1 MTETTLNVSNKIV
14 LPSELRSMK
23 YRTNNIVNHVELQTL
38 EKAFVKI
45 PATSKDANSI
55 TWNIPSIS
63 GGYMTRDLEF
73 EIPLT
78 WTASFKPTAPS
89 YTPGPTFVENLGGDL
104 ALGAQLSP
112 GDTIFT
118 FGLGSNVRPFLKEMN
133 CLDQFPLSKIFR
145 NRTYQFNNSSVT
157 LKEDLSPAQID
168 AMVAQMNM
176 DKMRNAGLEVF
187 ADANSHFNT
196 YSEATGGLLLPQNY
210 TNDGTSGVNVIEDF
224 AIWGSN
230 GDPGSIVSA
239 GTLNSDLMGEITK
252 ILNIS
257 AFRVGK
263 DEKEDTWFSKR
274 NAARNII
281 SSTATPTT
289 TPNGTTWGPSNIA
302 GYGSNP
308 VLFKGGLPNKRG
320 QAYGI
325 LSACAY
331 YSPSV
336 ISIVFNTTVREQLV
350 SQYFDHEY
358 NFEEFAWN
366 KLIPLSSL
374 NMKFIFD
381 RDYMN
386 GALLKIGDNLAAY
399 DSFSISSQVTLG
411 SQSECYFISK
421 QCKVPLAL
429 QPRESYKV
437 LFYDQVKPQSAVS
450 ATRSPAGRKY
460 TATMYYANLSQVGEY
475 LMISMPID
483 RSAWITTLGETST
496 YQLPTVFNLPIS
508 DLQITFNS
516 DSGLCTYDMDWFR
529 LQQLTLQNL
538 QNDEELK
545 NLIVGK
551 SEKAVGKYFP
561 TTWDI
566 DCTALISQGDDAMA
580 ANNQIKAGFLA
591 NGLTGQN
598 YRTSYSGVSNSSFYI
613 LKLGSQ
619 LRLPDGY
626 TPSQL
631 VNHNITIKATCD
643 LDSSLFKNVSG
654 CVNDNYALGVFENQI
669 SASLDVTH
677 FVKKVYSLSGSAM
690 QNLYIHDILL
700 SSSEFIELRTSY
712 ESSFASEERSE
723 EPFGS
728 DMMIGGAGIGRRL
741 YDTFKSALPV
751 LRTITKPLIKPASS
765 LVKAAVPG
773 WSHPVIDFAANALGS
788 GQTVRGGSAMD
799 PHEISAGVK
808 RGRKSGSSTSA
819 KDWDKYLQTL

>member
-14 LPSELRSMK
+14 LPPELHSMK

-45 PATSKDANSI
+45 PATSKDSNSI

-89 YTPGPTFVENLGGDL
+89 FVAGASFEQNVGPDL
-104 ALGAQLSP
+104 AYGDNLVS

-118 FGLGSNVRPFLKEMN
+118 LGLGSNVRPFLKEMN

-157 LKEDLSPAQID
+157 LKEDLTPAQID

-210 TNDGTSGVNVIEDF
+210 TSNGTTGLNITEDF
-224 AIWGSN
+224 AIWGPDGN
-230 GDPGSIVSA
+230 PGSITSA
-239 GTLNSDLMGEITK
+239 GVLNNSVISAINK
-252 ILNIS
+252 VLNIS

-274 NAARNII
+274 NSARNIV
-281 SSTATPTT
+281 SSSAVAPTIA
-289 TPNGTTWGPSNIA
+289 GVTWGPSNIA

-308 VLFKGGLPNKRG
+308 VLYKSNLPNNRG
-320 QAYGI
+320 PAYGT

-331 YSPSV
+331 YSTSV

-366 KLIPLSSL
+366 KLIPLSSM

-386 GALLKIGDNLAAY
+386 GALLKIGDNLSAY
-399 DSFSISSQVTLG
+399 DSFAISSQVTLG
-411 SQSECYFISK
+411 NQSECYFISK

-437 LFYDQVKPQSAVS
+437 LFYDQVKPQSAVA
-450 ATRSPAGRKY
+450 ATRNPAGRKY
-460 TATMYYANLSQVGEY
+460 SATMYYANLSQVGEY

-483 RSAWITTLGETST
+483 RSAWITSLGETST
-496 YQLPTVFNLPIS
+496 YQLPTVFNLPIT

-545 NLIVGK
+545 NLTVGK
-551 SEKAVGKYFP
+551 SEKAVGKFFP
-561 TTWDI
+561 TVWDI
-566 DCTALISQGDDAMA
+566 DCTATISSGDNAMA
-580 ANNQIKAGFLA
+580 VVDQIKEGLLNA
-591 NGLTGQN
+591 GLTGQN

-643 LDSSLFKNVSG
+643 LDSTLFKNVAG
-654 CVNDNYALGVFENQI
+654 CINDNYALGVFESQI
-669 SASLDVTH
+669 VASLDVVH

-690 QNLYIHDILL
+690 QNLYIHDIML
-700 SSSEFIELRTSY
+700 SSSEFIELRTAY
-712 ESSFASEERSE
+712 ESAFASEERTE
-723 EPFGS
+723 EPFGA
-728 DMMIGGAGIGRRL
+728 DMMIGGAGIGRRI
-741 YDTFKSALPV
+741 YNTFKAALPHI
-751 LRTITKPLIKPASS
+751 RTLAKPLVKPAAS
-765 LVKAAVPG
+765 LAKTVAPG
-773 WSHPVIDFAANALGS
+773 WSHPLIDVASNALTAS

-799 PHEISAGVK
+799 PHEVSAGR
-808 RGRKSGSSTSA
+808 RGRKSGSSTNA
-819 KDWDKYLQTL
+819 KDWNNYLQSL